1 MIAEIS
7 NTSKPPTLL
16 GRHPDDHIARSN
28 QDFVTNLLPPA
39 RVLDDSAHCLSYQ
52 LARCVDHPLQYI
64 LQIRWD
70 SADGHLQG
78 FRRSAGFADFVRL
91 VGPYAP
97 QLLEMRHYQ
106 PTAVAG
112 VQFGRAT

>member
-1 MIAEIS
+1 MVIEYIRYGL
-7 NTSKPPTLL
+7 T
-16 GRHPDDHIARSN
+16 DDAQATAFERDYALAAR
-28 QDFVTNLLPPA
+28 F
-39 RVLDDSAHCLSYQ
+39 LDDSEHCLSYQ
-52 LARCVDHPLQYI
+52 LARCVDQPLQYI

-91 VGPYAP
+91 VGPYTR

-112 VQFGRAT
+112 ARPGQAL

>member
-1 MIAEIS
+1 MVLEYIRYGLTDEAQAVGFERDYA
-7 NTSKPPTLL
+7 L
-16 GRHPDDHIARSN
+16 A
-28 QDFVTNLLPPA
+28 A
-39 RVLDDSAHCLSYQ
+39 RVLDGSAHCLSYE

-78 FRRSAGFADFVRL
+78 FRRGPGFADFVQL

-106 PTAVAG
+106 PTAVKS
-112 VQFGRAT
+112 VQHDRAT